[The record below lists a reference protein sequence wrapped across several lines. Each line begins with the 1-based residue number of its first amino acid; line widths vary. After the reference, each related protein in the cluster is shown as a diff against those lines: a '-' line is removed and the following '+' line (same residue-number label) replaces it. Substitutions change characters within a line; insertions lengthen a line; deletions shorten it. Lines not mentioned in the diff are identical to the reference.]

1 MTRHRGGW
9 IAPTVNAGFG
19 VPDHDLML
27 PLLWKEALRVRLPP
41 LLHRPIIHQR
51 VRASA
56 LLAALLVPLAACSS
70 LPTPSLDFLSHPPQ
84 VRGNRVDADRL
95 AELVPGVSTR
105 ADVTAVLGSPSARAT
120 FDDTTWIYI
129 SAVTRPRIGSTQAV
143 LEQQVVTVS
152 FDSKGTMQGVATR
165 TGADSRPVDLVS
177 RTTPAPGTDAGFFQ
191 QLFGNIGRF
200 GPGGGA
206 GAGSGTSSS
215 SY

>member
-1 MTRHRGGW
+1 MCCY
-9 IAPTVNAGFG
+9 IAAAS
-19 VPDHDLML
+19 
-27 PLLWKEALRVRLPP
+27 WKEALRVRLPP
-41 LLHRPIIHQR
+41 LFQ
-51 VRASA
+51 
-56 LLAALLVPLAACSS
+56 LLGAFLVPLAGCSS

-84 VRGNRVDADRL
+84 VRGNRVDAERL

-129 SAVTRPRIGSTQAV
+129 SAITRPRIGSTQAV

-152 FDSKGTMQGVATR
+152 FDSKGTMQGVTTR
-165 TGADSRPVDLVS
+165 TGADSRPVDFVS

-206 GAGSGTSSS
+206 GAGSGTGSSN
-215 SY
+215 Y